1 MRSSEERET
10 GAAENYFVKLIRVEL
25 SSGSQQQINVVNR
38 NFAEFYQK
46 NVKKLRVEEGE
57 EALINNDI
65 ITESRVHKNQSTLK

>member
-1 MRSSEERET
+1 MRNSEERKT
-10 GAAENYFVKLIRVEL
+10 GADENYFVKLIRAEQ

>member
-1 MRSSEERET
+1 MRSSEERKT
-10 GAAENYFVKLIRVEL
+10 GADENYFVKLIRVEL

-65 ITESRVHKNQSTLK
+65 TESRERKNQSTLK

>member
-1 MRSSEERET
+1 MRSSEERKT
-10 GAAENYFVKLIRVEL
+10 GAAEKYFVKLIRAEQ

-65 ITESRVHKNQSTLK
+65 ITESRLHKNHSTLK